1 MKVTA
6 RLHPIPAAG
15 EEFYLEV
22 SGLQEAAEECLSQ
35 IRERLTE
42 KISSALLNGKSLREL
57 EESIHQEVSRCLDQ
71 FVARLVQAAH
81 FDPRVVARA
90 SKLAEL
96 RPCMRLQNRSQQ
108 IALTF
113 LGGSQVVLTSP
124 YMLSRPKKKR
134 GRPRKNKGRGKNGSG
149 LYPILE
155 VLGIRE
161 RATPAVASEV
171 ARQMALGTVTQTQQ
185 NLATRGIHLG
195 RKKIHTLAL
204 RVGERG
210 LRFRAEVME
219 PSPSGRDSLVEGHTL
234 LIGTDGG
241 RLRTRIPKRGR
252 KKKSGHRGF
261 KGSWKEPKAIVV
273 SSIDER
279 GRKMKGGYQ
288 RYDATL
294 GDCNRAFE
302 LIAGHLRMIGAEKA
316 RRWVVVGDGAGW
328 IWDRVTQLCEAVGF
342 SMEKVT
348 QIVDFYHAKQRLY
361 LFADKVKSWGQGER
375 KAWIKKASKLLKA
388 GKVEEL
394 HQLCSKHFRGCNSK
408 ERRSLAKYF
417 LTHKERMRYKSFR
430 EANLPIGSGAVESC
444 VRRLVN
450 LRLKGNGIFWTLE
463 NAERVLQ
470 LRAQLLSDRWN
481 EFIDEIFEPVEF
493 WNLGEEAQAA

>member
-1 MKVTA
+1 MKITV
-6 RLHPIPAAG
+6 RLHPIPAIG
-15 EEFYLEV
+15 EEFYLEA
-22 SGLQEAAEECLSQ
+22 SGLQEAAEECLGQ
-35 IRERLTE
+35 IRERLLE
-42 KISSALLNGKSLREL
+42 KISSALLDGKSLREL
-57 EESIHQEVSRCLDQ
+57 EESLHKEVSSCLDQ

-96 RPCMRLQNRSQQ
+96 RPSMRLQDRRQKVT
-108 IALTF
+108 ITL

-134 GRPRKNKGRGKNGSG
+134 GRPKQKKCRGKNGNG

-155 VLGIRE
+155 ILGIRD
-161 RATPAVASEV
+161 RVTPAVASEV
-171 ARQMALGTVTQTQQ
+171 ARQMALGTVTQTQR
-185 NLATRGIHLG
+185 NLATRGIELG
-195 RKKIHTLAL
+195 RKKIRTLAL

-210 LRFRAEVME
+210 LRFRTQVIE
-219 PSPSGRDSLVEGHTL
+219 PSPIGHQSLVEGHTL

-241 RLRTRIPKRGR
+241 RLRTRERKKGR
-252 KKKSGHRGF
+252 RKKSGYHGF
-261 KGSWKEPKAIVV
+261 KGKWREPKAIVV

-294 GDCNRAFE
+294 GDCERAFE
-302 LIAGHLRMIGAEKA
+302 ILAGHLKMIGAENA
-316 RRWVVVGDGAGW
+316 RRWVVVGDGADW
-328 IWDRVTQLCEAVGF
+328 IWARVPQLCEAVGF
-342 SMEKVT
+342 SVEKVT
-348 QIVDFYHAKQRLY
+348 QIVDFYHAKQRLH
-361 LFADKVKSWGQGER
+361 LFADNVKSWSQVER
-375 KAWIKKASKLLKA
+375 KAWLKKAGKLLKA

-408 ERRSLAKYF
+408 ERKTLAEYF
-417 LTHKERMRYKSFR
+417 VTHKERMRYKAFR
-430 EANLPIGSGAVESC
+430 EAKLPIGSGAVESC

-450 LRLKGNGIFWTLE
+450 LRFKGNGIFWTPE

-470 LRAQLLSDRWN
+470 LRAHLLSERWN
-481 EFIDEIFEPVEF
+481 EFVDEIFEPVEF
-493 WNLGEEAQAA
+493 WNSGIKAQAA

>member
-1 MKVTA
+1 
-6 RLHPIPAAG
+6 
-15 EEFYLEV
+15 
-22 SGLQEAAEECLSQ
+22 
-35 IRERLTE
+35 
-42 KISSALLNGKSLREL
+42 
-57 EESIHQEVSRCLDQ
+57 
-71 FVARLVQAAH
+71 
-81 FDPRVVARA
+81 
-90 SKLAEL
+90 
-96 RPCMRLQNRSQQ
+96 
-108 IALTF
+108 
-113 LGGSQVVLTSP
+113 
-124 YMLSRPKKKR
+124 
-134 GRPRKNKGRGKNGSG
+134 
-149 LYPILE
+149 
-155 VLGIRE
+155 
-161 RATPAVASEV
+161 
-171 ARQMALGTVTQTQQ
+171 
-185 NLATRGIHLG
+185 
-195 RKKIHTLAL
+195 
-204 RVGERG
+204 
-210 LRFRAEVME
+210 
-219 PSPSGRDSLVEGHTL
+219 
-234 LIGTDGG
+234 
-241 RLRTRIPKRGR
+241 
-252 KKKSGHRGF
+252 
-261 KGSWKEPKAIVV
+261 
-273 SSIDER
+273 
-279 GRKMKGGYQ
+279 MKGGYQ